1 MRMINSSVHRS
12 KAYEN
17 TLQLLGG
24 PGSKMF
30 TTLRDALSFAAA
42 LGYREGRRWK
52 LDEKLGREDIQA
64 SVYNGNDAIDLI
76 FAIALAETRSA
87 EILKQSNERECI
99 QIFEEYANGG
109 LSLITEWIEKYPDV
123 DLEMAIWR
131 GLKTVKFFSTINA
144 PDHQTNKPI
153 DF

>member
-1 MRMINSSVHRS
+1 MRMITNSVHRS
-12 KAYEN
+12 RAYEN

-64 SVYNGNDAIDLI
+64 TVYNGNDAIDLI
-76 FAIALAETRSA
+76 FAIALAETKSA
-87 EILKQSNERECI
+87 EILKPSNERECI

-109 LSLITEWIEKYPDV
+109 LSLITEWIEKYPHV

-131 GLKTVKFFSTINA
+131 GLKIINFIPNASA
-144 PDHQTNKPI
+144 PSDDNAKLI